1 MIQSGIT
8 ISGSIMRPT
17 IPLLIL
23 ALLLSACGP
32 DSPRLASQSLRVFA
46 AASLNDAFSEIG
58 QAFETS
64 HPGSKVQFN
73 FAGSNTLRA
82 QIEQG
87 ASPDVFAS
95 ANTKEMTSL
104 IAAGFVQQPDQ
115 KIFLTNKL
123 VIVVPKGNPAGIQSP
138 SDLARTGVKI
148 VLAAAE
154 VPAGRYARQALE
166 QLNAA
171 YGENYSAQVMD
182 NVVSNETDVRQAL
195 AKVQLGEVDAGIVYT
210 SDAVAAPEVGQI
222 AIPDPYN
229 IRAEYPI
236 APLVHAPNP
245 ELARQFVDFVLSPAG
260 KSILEKWGF
269 TPP

>member
-1 MIQSGIT
+1 
-8 ISGSIMRPT
+8 MRPT

-32 DSPRLASQSLRVFA
+32 DSPSVASQTLRVFA
-46 AASLNDAFSEIG
+46 AASLTDAFSEIG
-58 QAFETS
+58 QAFEAS
-64 HPGSKVQFN
+64 HPSSKVQFN

-87 ASPDVFAS
+87 ANPDIFAS
-95 ANTKEMTSL
+95 ANTKEMNTL

-138 SDLARTGVKI
+138 SDLTRRGIKI

-154 VPAGRYARQALE
+154 VPAGKYARQALE

-171 YGENYSAQVMD
+171 YGENFSAQVMD

-195 AKVQLGEVDAGIVYT
+195 AKVQLGEVDAGIVYA

-229 IRAEYPI
+229 VNADYPI
-236 APLVHAPNP
+236 APLVQAPNP

-269 TPP
+269 TPQ

>member
-1 MIQSGIT
+1 
-8 ISGSIMRPT
+8 MRPT

-95 ANTKEMTSL
+95 ANTKEMNTL

-138 SDLARTGVKI
+138 SDLTRTGVKI

-171 YGENYSAQVMD
+171 YGENFSAQVMD

-229 IRAEYPI
+229 ISAEYPI